1 MEQRET
7 WSEHISALV
16 LHGAAIVAVVAVAS
30 LAAAIG
36 HEWHD
41 AVGDAVAWWGVHLRA
56 LFGEVL
62 RLFGGPFATNPFVL
76 DYFVAGTAFAVI
88 AFVNLRQAH
97 ARYGMFGAEA
107 WRDLF
112 SPSALLAYAALL
124 LLWPVVLWFWFWLYL
139 LPRGYD
145 EDRPPRVG
153 WMIFLPVVYFAVLFG
168 LHVALTA

>member
-7 WSEHISALV
+7 LGEHVCALV
-16 LHGAAIVAVVAVAS
+16 LHGAAIVAAVAVAS

-36 HEWHD
+36 HEWHE
-41 AVGDAVAWWGVHLRA
+41 AIGDALGWWGAHVRA

-62 RLFGGPFATNPFVL
+62 MPFGRPFATNPFVL
-76 DYFVAGTAFAVI
+76 DYFVAGTALAVI

-112 SPSALLAYAALL
+112 SPSALFAYAALL
-124 LLWPVVLWFWFWLYL
+124 ALWPVVLWFWFYL
-139 LPRGYD
+139 IPRGYD
-145 EDRPPRVG
+145 EDRPPRIG
-153 WMIFLPVVYFAVLFG
+153 WMILLPVVYFAVLFG
-168 LHVALTA
+168 LHVALAA